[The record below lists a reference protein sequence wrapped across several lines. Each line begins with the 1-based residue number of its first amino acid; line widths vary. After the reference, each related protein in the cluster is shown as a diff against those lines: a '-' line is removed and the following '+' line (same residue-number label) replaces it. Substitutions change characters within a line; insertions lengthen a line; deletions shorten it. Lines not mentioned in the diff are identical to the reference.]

1 MKSRKNTCS
10 LLKTRY
16 NCIELVCFL
25 VFCWQ
30 RSNILI
36 YDGSEPYIRISKGVF
51 FCRYARKAPLRRVTF
66 FMNLMLKLKESIVF
80 SRVLLAV
87 QERRYLRHFRSMAKM
102 SKKHLQIYPVLLAN
116 GLVTGWLCGAGW
128 AGWLDWLG
136 WLAWLAGWMVVF
148 PSEMYAF

>member
-1 MKSRKNTCS
+1 MFSPRSETINIYDGSEAYMKSRKNTCN
-10 LLKTRY
+10 LLKSTLY
-16 NCIELVCFL
+16 LTELMCFI
-25 VFCWQ
+25 VFFGQ
-30 RSNILI
+30 RSNTII

-66 FMNLMLKLKESIVF
+66 FMNLMLKLTESIVF

-128 AGWLDWLG
+128 AG
-136 WLAWLAGWMVVF
+136 
-148 PSEMYAF
+148 